1 MERDIQDPVTPLD
14 GDPNLGADADLI
26 AEVEDLVKPQADQ
39 DRDKVKAALIA
50 AKRENRALAKKL
62 KDVEPI
68 AARAAELDDRLNR
81 AQPIIDALVSNP
93 KLRAEA
99 LRIAQGTRPSADST
113 EQPTGDEDPDAAG
126 YAEDMGFYLAD
137 GVTPDAARARRVLN
151 RLDSRHGRQT
161 DERIRPLAGVRDRTP
176 KRTSV
181 RRSRRPT
188 IMARHWRPVNRS
200 RKRSRCSAGPAR
212 QCSPIPKSSISS

>member
-137 GVTPDAARARRVLN
+137 GVTPDAAPARPTNASAR
-151 RLDSRHGRQT
+151 S
-161 DERIRPLAGVRDRTP
+161 PAWSRDRTP